1 MPTSPEVARGT
12 LRGRMIAVVA
22 VLVTLLIAVAT
33 STGLARI
40 RVQDADNRV
49 DRVLVPAQRA
59 VAGLGN
65 AYVDI
70 ESGER
75 GYMLTGDTAF
85 LQPYNSGLRTA
96 AALHRQLR
104 TQLRGD
110 PVALGRLTEVAAA
123 AQAWVQQGAAPGIAE
138 RAGGRTPSRQQL
150 RADSLEEKRLFDG
163 LRQRLAQLSS
173 HVNALVTA
181 ELGRARDAQ
190 NTANWAAFAAVLV
203 AVVVAMATAVVLRR
217 SLSRPLGRLVRQV
230 QTVADGD
237 LDQPVEASGP
247 SDIAAVASAVDR
259 MRRRI
264 LADTEAAAEIRE
276 QLAMH
281 SEGDRIARD
290 LHDIVIQRL
299 FAAGMRLESVSARH
313 PELAD
318 TLRDVVDEVDR
329 SIRELRTVIF
339 GLTAHQV
346 TGGVRERVLTLVRDS
361 ERSLG
366 FAPSLH
372 FEGPVDVLTDE
383 AVVNAVVP
391 SLGEMLSNVAR
402 HAQARVAEVRL
413 EASKDTLRLVVSD
426 DGVGFRPAGGGRGL
440 GNLSQRA
447 QALGG
452 SCVVSA
458 GPNGGT
464 VVEWSVPLAPNGDSG
479 AVESGITD
487 EAPVS
492 LERQR

>member
-1 MPTSPEVARGT
+1 MPTSPEVARGS
-12 LRGRMIAVVA
+12 LRGRLIAVVA
-22 VLVTLLIAVAT
+22 SLVTLLIAVAA
-33 STGLARI
+33 STAVARI
-40 RVQDADNRV
+40 RVQHADNRI

-65 AYVDI
+65 AYVDV

-75 GYMLTGDTAF
+75 GYMLTGDAVF
-85 LQPYNSGLRTA
+85 LQPYNTGLRTA
-96 AALHRQLR
+96 TALHQQLR
-104 TQLRGD
+104 TELKGD
-110 PVALGRLTEVAAA
+110 PVALRRLTEVVTA
-123 AQAWVQQGAAPGIAE
+123 AQAWVQRGAEPGIAE
-138 RAGGRTPSRQQL
+138 RANGRTPSRLEL
-150 RADSLEEKRLFDG
+150 RADSLHEKQLFDA

-173 HVNALVTA
+173 HVNALVA
-181 ELGRARDAQ
+181 SELGRARDAQ
-190 NTANWAAFAAVLV
+190 NTANWVAFAAVVV

-281 SEGDRIARD
+281 AEGDRIARD
-290 LHDIVIQRL
+290 LHDVVIQRL
-299 FAAGMRLESVSARH
+299 FAAGMRLESVSARN
-313 PELAD
+313 PQLAD

-346 TGGVRERVLTLVRDS
+346 TGGIRERVLTLVRDS

-366 FAPSLH
+366 FAPLVH
-372 FEGPVDVLTDE
+372 FDGPVDILADE
-383 AVVNAVVP
+383 AIVDAVVP

-402 HAQARVAEVRL
+402 HAQAHVAEVRL
-413 EASKDTLRLVVSD
+413 EASADALRLVVSD
-426 DGVGFRPAGGGRGL
+426 DGVGVGPARHGGGRGL
-440 GNLSQRA
+440 GNLRQRA

-452 SCVVSA
+452 SCAISA

-464 VVEWSVPLAPNGDSG
+464 VIEWSVPLSNADTAARHSDADQPS
-479 AVESGITD
+479 
-487 EAPVS
+487 VS
-492 LERQR
+492 LERQ